1 MAMEFSGEYRVPAAP
16 EKVWEALVDPEV
28 LQACVPGCD
37 LVEKTGEWS
46 YKATCKLRMG
56 PVSLNLSG
64 SVNLEEPNP
73 PHGCRMTGEGRDSA
87 AGHVKGEAKVS
98 IEEET
103 TEVEGLEGVSAPSGT
118 GNSIVRYSAKAVVG
132 GRIAQLGGRL
142 IDAAVKKYADEFFSS
157 FAEYLGGR
165 KTASGEADAPLT
177 EEDKER
183 GKQMAWWI
191 WGGVAV
197 LIALIFLIF

>member
-1 MAMEFSGEYRVPAAP
+1 MEFSGEYRVPAAP
-16 EKVWEALVDPEV
+16 GKVWEALVDPEV
-28 LQACVPGCD
+28 LQACVPGCET
-37 LVEKTGEWS
+37 VEKTGEWS

-64 SVNLEEPNP
+64 NVHLEEPNP

-87 AGHVKGEAKVS
+87 AGHVKGEARVS
-98 IEEET
+98 IEEAT
-103 TEVEGLEGVSAPSGT
+103 AEGEGFEGGGGGGGA

-132 GRIAQLGGRL
+132 GRMAQLGGRL
-142 IDAAVKKYADEFFSS
+142 IDAAVKKYADEFFGS

-165 KTASGEADAPLT
+165 RTASGEAEGPLT

-183 GKQMAWWI
+183 GRQMAWWI
-191 WGGVAV
+191 WGGAAV
-197 LIALIFLIF
+197 LAVLVFLIF